1 MFDDVLVCVFSPE
14 VDDLEEILFLFDLF
28 GFLELL
34 AVKSRACASDS
45 EGHFFVT
52 AIANDDVKSVI
63 KLLNFIGNTED
74 IDCFG
79 LARLE
84 HVVTLD
90 DLPDRFLLFG
100 ERGVI
105 LMLSFQVSRT
115 GFERKSNSLRSS
127 STIGPVESAY
137 IVSITGMWW
146 PSSLI

>member
-1 MFDDVLVCVFSPE
+1 LAGPNYLHWLAATVFQEELFDDVLVCVFSPE
-14 VDDLEEILFLFDLF
+14 VDDLEQVLFLFDLF

-52 AIANDDVKSVI
+52 AIADDDVKSVI

-100 ERGVI
+100 ERGV
-105 LMLSFQVSRT
+105 LGLDFGCVCDPNAFFP
-115 GFERKSNSLRSS
+115 GLKDWF
-127 STIGPVESAY
+127 
-137 IVSITGMWW
+137 
-146 PSSLI
+146 